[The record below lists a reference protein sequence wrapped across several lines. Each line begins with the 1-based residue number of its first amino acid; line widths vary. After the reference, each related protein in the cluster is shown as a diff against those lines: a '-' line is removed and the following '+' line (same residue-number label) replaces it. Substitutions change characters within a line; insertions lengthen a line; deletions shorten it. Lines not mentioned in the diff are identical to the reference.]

1 MSKAADLANLIGNID
16 LSSSTNSFKT
26 LDNLNNG
33 GGGANRNLIINGAMN
48 VAQRGTSST
57 SAGFSTVDRFKSGV
71 QTIGITQSQESLS
84 SGEPFEK
91 GFTKFYRQTVT
102 SPSTATNVIMEVKHS
117 VEAQNIANSGW
128 DFKNANRSLSLSF
141 YARSSVSGTYYSYV
155 RNTDASPEQYYRFSF
170 VLSANTW
177 TKVEKTIAGNSNLV
191 FPSDNGEGLAIFWV
205 PAFGTNYSGSSVNLD
220 QWETLTGSDYI
231 PDITHAWGNTNGATF
246 DLTGVQLEVGQNA
259 TEFEHEPIE
268 RTLAKCQRYFQTVDM
283 VTSGGAH
290 YLGPVMTRA
299 ANNNHMLFNCPVTMR
314 SQPTLSV
321 TDSGTLRFTANGSYT
336 DGSSNSITIGGVTL
350 SVHTQTTNHLMSF
363 NFGSV
368 SGVSTSS
375 NYAYGG
381 VMLNDGKFNLDAE
394 L

>member
-246 DLTGVQLEVGQNA
+246 DLTGVQLEVGQNP
-259 TEFEHEPIE
+259 TSFEHEPFE
-268 RTLAKCQRYFQTVDM
+268 RTQRKCYRYYYKSTGYNLSLANATTAGFTFRQERSIKDSLPVRMRTSPTFTAVAGI
-283 VTSGGAH
+283 TSLSSGG
-290 YLGPVMTRA
+290 
-299 ANNNHMLFNCPVTMR
+299 
-314 SQPTLSV
+314 
-321 TDSGTLRFTANGSYT
+321 
-336 DGSSNSITIGGVTL
+336 ITTY
-350 SVHTQTTNHLMSF
+350 
-363 NFGSV
+363 GSV
-368 SGVSTSS
+368 DYVVLHSDTHGGDLPSAD
-375 NYAYGG
+375 YWYGG
-381 VMLNDGKFNLDAE
+381 YTADAE